1 MKLIAP
7 FLALT
12 GKYKEHHA
20 DYATGIFCY
29 QVKCGERYHKHDNSY
44 HKQIT
49 NSTLTQYNFDNVDT
63 ISFLPEKKNTGK
75 VRIETGSGPGL

>member
-44 HKQIT
+44 HK
-49 NSTLTQYNFDNVDT
+49 
-63 ISFLPEKKNTGK
+63 
-75 VRIETGSGPGL
+75 

>member
-1 MKLIAP
+1 MKSKLHP
-7 FLALT
+7 SLVTLT

-20 DYATGIFCY
+20 DYETGIFCY

-49 NSTLTQYNFDNVDT
+49 KLNFYAIHSRQCWHD
-63 ISFLPEKKNTGK
+63 FLWKKKNHTH
-75 VRIETGSGPGL
+75 S